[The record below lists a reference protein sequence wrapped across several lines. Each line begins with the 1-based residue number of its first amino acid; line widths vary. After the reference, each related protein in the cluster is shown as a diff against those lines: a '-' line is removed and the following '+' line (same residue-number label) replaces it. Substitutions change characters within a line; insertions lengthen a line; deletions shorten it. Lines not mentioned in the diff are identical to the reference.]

1 MIEEKEKTEK
11 ENHNSLN
18 IKTKINLEKYE
29 SIYEFRLTSS
39 LIQDTCLPR
48 YILSRQS
55 LFTTSSYLKCT

>member
-48 YILSRQS
+48 QS